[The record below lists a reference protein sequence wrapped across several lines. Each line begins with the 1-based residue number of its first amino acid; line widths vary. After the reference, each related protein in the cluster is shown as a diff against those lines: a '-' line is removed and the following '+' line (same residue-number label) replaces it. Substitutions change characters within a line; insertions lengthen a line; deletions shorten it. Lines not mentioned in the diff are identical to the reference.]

1 MGSSGPKTW
10 GTIIPVAT
18 SIASVPGCERA
29 TLWVADPKRA
39 PHRYPGPMSTF
50 DPWDPYRDLRFASTR
65 EHPQFG
71 TCFIAEGRI
80 LVEDLL
86 RTAQA
91 GRLKVISVAA
101 TTAAAASLKEQLPTE
116 AELLTA
122 EPAALS
128 ELAGFPFHR
137 GLMACAQVP
146 APPPLEDL
154 VKAHK
159 LLVLPRLFDSENLGL
174 LLRSA
179 AALGLDGV
187 LAGPGPGQWTR
198 RTVRVSMGAVWRIP
212 VWRVDE
218 PWALLAEWQ
227 AHEAG
232 AEVVAAAL
240 TPAAEDARFWQPSS
254 RCALVM
260 GPEDTGLDA
269 VQLARCTRSVAISM
283 ASGMDSLNVAAAG
296 AILMFQMME
305 DPRARG

>member
-1 MGSSGPKTW
+1 MT
-10 GTIIPVAT
+10 A
-18 SIASVPGCERA
+18 
-29 TLWVADPKRA
+29 
-39 PHRYPGPMSTF
+39 F
-50 DPWDPYRDLRFASTR
+50 DPWEPYRDLRFAGTR
-65 EHPQFG
+65 EHPLHG

-86 RTAQA
+86 VAGRQ
-91 GRLKVISVAA
+91 GRLKVVSVAA
-101 TTAAAASLKEQLPTE
+101 MTSAAAAVRDQLPEGT
-116 AELLTA
+116 ELLTA

-146 APPPLEDL
+146 PPPPLAALNE
-154 VKAHK
+154 ARR
-159 LLVLPRLFDSENLGL
+159 LLVLPRLYDSENLGL

-212 VWRVDE
+212 VWRVED
-218 PWALLAEWQ
+218 PWPVLAEWKRS
-227 AHEAG
+227 AKG
-232 AEVVAAAL
+232 SEVVAAAL
-240 TPAAEDARFWQPSS
+240 TPHAEDARTWTPSA

-260 GPEDTGLDA
+260 GPEDTGLDEA
-269 VQLARCTRSVAISM
+269 QLACCDRSVAIPM

-296 AILMFQMME
+296 AILMFRMVE
-305 DPRARG
+305 G

>member
-1 MGSSGPKTW
+1 VSG
-10 GTIIPVAT
+10 
-18 SIASVPGCERA
+18 
-29 TLWVADPKRA
+29 
-39 PHRYPGPMSTF
+39 F
-50 DPWDPYRDLRFASTR
+50 DPWDPYRDLRFAGTR
-65 EHPQFG
+65 EHPEHG
-71 TCFIAEGRI
+71 ACFIAEGRI

-86 RTAQA
+86 AAARA

-101 TTAAAASLKEQLPTE
+101 TTAAATDLRERLPEGTD
-116 AELLTA
+116 LLTM

-146 APPPLEDL
+146 APPPGQALRE
-154 VKAHK
+154 ARR
-159 LLVLPRLFDSENLGL
+159 LLVLPRLYDSENLGL

-212 VWRVDE
+212 VWRVEDPWERLADWKAAE
-218 PWALLAEWQ
+218 PGSEI
-227 AHEAG
+227 
-232 AEVVAAAL
+232 VAAAL
-240 TPAAEDARFWQPSS
+240 TEMAEDARLWRPSA

-260 GPEDTGLDA
+260 GPEDTGLGA
-269 VQLARCTRSVAISM
+269 EHLVRCDRAVAIPM

-296 AILMFQMME
+296 AILMFRMV
-305 DPRARG
+305 DRA

>member
-1 MGSSGPKTW
+1 M
-10 GTIIPVAT
+10 
-18 SIASVPGCERA
+18 R
-29 TLWVADPKRA
+29 
-39 PHRYPGPMSTF
+39 F
-50 DPWDPYRDLRFASTR
+50 DPWDPYRDLRFAGTR
-65 EHPQFG
+65 EHPEHG

-86 RTAQA
+86 AAGRA

-101 TTAAAASLKEQLPTE
+101 TTTAALDLQERLPAGT
-116 AELLTA
+116 ELLTM

-146 APPPLEDL
+146 APPPAEALNH
-154 VKAHK
+154 ARR
-159 LLVLPRLFDSENLGL
+159 LLVLPRLYDSENLGL

-179 AALGLDGV
+179 ASLGLDGV

-212 VWRVDE
+212 VWRVED
-218 PWALLAEWQ
+218 PWERLAGWKAAES
-227 AHEAG
+227 G
-232 AEVVAAAL
+232 SEVVAAAL
-240 TPAAEDARFWQPSS
+240 TEAAEDARLWQPAG
-254 RCALVM
+254 RCALVI

-269 VQLARCTRSVAISM
+269 EQLARCDRAVAIAM

-296 AILMFQMME
+296 AILMFRMM
-305 DPRARG
+305 GKG